1 MAIRSN
7 FEKSLNDL
15 REDIKLMAGMTR
27 DALTQSI
34 ESLKNQDMELASS
47 IIEKDKAINDFE
59 EKINEKAIILI
70 SKEQPLATD
79 LRKII
84 VSLKISNDIE
94 RVADF
99 AVNIAKTTLRIGKTE
114 LVKPLINVPKMGILV
129 NEMLTNT
136 IDAYKYEDVELA
148 LSSAKIDDKVD
159 TLYKES
165 IEDLIAIA
173 SKDVSLIEQVMQLLL
188 VCRYLE
194 RAGDHVTNIAE
205 NTIYMVKG
213 KKVDLNN

>member
-59 EKINEKAIILI
+59 EKINEKAILLI

-148 LSSAKIDDKVD
+148 ISSAKIDDKVD
-159 TLYKES
+159 ALYKES
-165 IEDLIAIA
+165 IEELIAIV
-173 SKDVSLIEQVMQLLL
+173 SKDVSHIEQVMQLLL